1 MKQQPDNISDIE
13 KSITRYN
20 NLITFLTIL
29 ATSAAILTAVL
40 TIQEG
45 LLLFVLGF
53 IPVIILIVV
62 IQIIST
68 KRKKLKYL
76 LQIRKDWGSTQAAK
90 EQDFK
95 TIRPLFDYS
104 FESNKSRDYIDEQT
118 WKDLNMDQLYAKID
132 RNYTDPG
139 EAVLYRM
146 LREPLFNKEQL
157 AERVRIISFL
167 QNNQDTREKIQYAL
181 IRLGHQFIHNNLFTL
196 LWRDNYP
203 KTEMKLFLNLMALA
217 ALVSII
223 IPFVF
228 WSALLI
234 PVPIAMYIINL
245 VIHYRIKQ
253 RTDIETVSFP
263 YLIRC
268 IKTAGELSAV
278 KDGEIKPF
286 TKRLAELVKASSGII
301 KSTRFLY
308 PTNVNFTDTGII
320 FEYLS
325 IFFLLEVR
333 AFYDISDE
341 LKKHILELR
350 ELYLTLGEIDA
361 LQSVASYRESLAE
374 YSVPVFGDG
383 NYLEV
388 KDAKQPLLEN
398 PVPVSIAIHKNIILI
413 TGSNMGGKSTFLRTI
428 GNNVLLAQTIAT
440 TTTSYYHGSFFR
452 VVTSISRTDDLAA
465 GKSYYY
471 VEAERIL
478 KAIQS
483 FNPGVPTLCI
493 IDELLSGTNS
503 VERLQAS
510 EAIIQYLTM
519 QNTLAIIATH
529 DLELAERLNGQCDF
543 YHFTGNVDKNG
554 LKFDYLL
561 KPGIATTR
569 NAIAL
574 LKYLGY
580 PKEITEKA
588 QQEG

>member
-1 MKQQPDNISDIE
+1 
-13 KSITRYN
+13 
-20 NLITFLTIL
+20 
-29 ATSAAILTAVL
+29 
-40 TIQEG
+40 
-45 LLLFVLGF
+45 
-53 IPVIILIVV
+53 
-62 IQIIST
+62 
-68 KRKKLKYL
+68 
-76 LQIRKDWGSTQAAK
+76 
-90 EQDFK
+90 
-95 TIRPLFDYS
+95 
-104 FESNKSRDYIDEQT
+104 
-118 WKDLNMDQLYAKID
+118 MDQLYAKID

-157 AERVRIISFL
+157 AERGRIISFL

-301 KSTRFLY
+301 KSTRFLF

-383 NYLEV
+383 NYMEV

-440 TTTSYYHGSFFR
+440 TTTS
-452 VVTSISRTDDLAA
+452 
-465 GKSYYY
+465 
-471 VEAERIL
+471 
-478 KAIQS
+478 
-483 FNPGVPTLCI
+483 
-493 IDELLSGTNS
+493 
-503 VERLQAS
+503 
-510 EAIIQYLTM
+510 
-519 QNTLAIIATH
+519 
-529 DLELAERLNGQCDF
+529 
-543 YHFTGNVDKNG
+543 
-554 LKFDYLL
+554 
-561 KPGIATTR
+561 
-569 NAIAL
+569 
-574 LKYLGY
+574 
-580 PKEITEKA
+580 
-588 QQEG
+588 